1 MRKVY
6 VKIYAEA
13 ILRMDEGV
21 ELSELMSEARLVL
34 EHPLVYDKVDV
45 EQLDITNHEVTDSK

>member
-1 MRKVY
+1 MRKVF

-13 ILRMDEGV
+13 VLTMDEGV

-45 EQLDITNHEVTDSK
+45 QQLDIVNHEVTDSK

>member
-1 MRKVY
+1 MRKVF

-13 ILRMDEGV
+13 VLTMDEGV
-21 ELSELMSEARLVL
+21 ELSELMNEARLVL

-45 EQLDITNHEVTDSK
+45 QQLDIVNHEVTDSK